1 MTIHASIQPAQDD
14 PLTAIID
21 IDQPADMA
29 RGSII
34 ISEAANLETTEN
46 IAAFDLSI
54 AAGVITARNR
64 NLNVSPQRGFFKAR
78 FRGDTTEHQIA
89 APRLVARARDFM
101 KLRLS
106 FLASNND
113 TNRSAGSSIPEVF
126 LNEISRD
133 FVTEVATA
141 MFSRIEVNIDNPRQF
156 PRRNIP
162 LPGPGQTVTLAR
174 CSTRFSAHSVRGFA
188 ARHDPANSFVSR
200 QLMQA
205 GTPAEQTRIRNHEQ
219 RHMDII
225 SSLVDVANIVL
236 DIAGTGKTGNQR
248 TQARNAIFQSLST
261 FVGSQQA
268 HLHDL
273 YDDETANGN
282 IASGQQ
288 DWDTNFIAK
297 VVEAWQDRS
306 GPEFRVS

>member
-29 RGSII
+29 RGNII
-34 ISEAANLETTEN
+34 ISEAANLETAES
-46 IAAFDLSI
+46 IAGFDLRI
-54 AAGVITARNR
+54 AAGVITATSQNR
-64 NLNVSPQRGFFKAR
+64 SVSPQKGFFKAR

-89 APRLVARARDFM
+89 AARLVARARDFM

-106 FLASNND
+106 FLASNED

-126 LNEISRD
+126 LNEISRG
-133 FVTEVATA
+133 FVTEVATV
-141 MFSRIEVNIDNPRQF
+141 MFSRINVNIDNPRQF

-174 CSTRFSAHSVRGFA
+174 CATSFLANSVRGFT

-205 GTPAEQTRIRNHEQ
+205 GSAAEQARIRNHEQ
-219 RHMDII
+219 RHMDIV

-236 DIAGTGKTGNQR
+236 EITGTGKTGSAR
-248 TQARNAIFQSLST
+248 TEAKNAVFPSLSS
-261 FVGSQQA
+261 FVGSQQR

-297 VVEAWQDRS
+297 VVEAWQDQN
-306 GPEFRVS
+306 GPEFRVP